1 MTARFPIALTL
12 FVSAAHALVHVYEI
26 ALPSV
31 EQNIA
36 TDYYA
41 TDSAAGKQLTGT
53 LSTAWRLM
61 WGIGALIAGWLVDR
75 FGSRR
80 MLAIFLLGCAL
91 TCVAAALSSSQES
104 LLGAMILMGALAS
117 IYHPAGLA
125 LISHETTAES
135 LPRALG
141 IHGIFGS
148 LGIGI
153 TPFVAGA
160 LLYGGCTWRQFYWLL
175 MVPGLLLGAVFV
187 REAMRHEEGRVAATA
202 GDTAPDKRP
211 NWRAFFTL
219 TVMAA
224 LQGFVYSALMAF
236 LPRYLSVLEWT
247 QSSPAVLGTFLASGV
262 LLLGCLGQYLAGR
275 FARPALLERQLTAVL
290 FANAP
295 LLLWMALATGWDR
308 AVSAG
313 LLALVHFMHQP
324 LYNSLIAKY
333 TPRHRRS
340 LCYGFSFCI
349 GLGLGSFG
357 ALFAGGSESDFF
369 VYGTLSM
376 VAAIGGLIGL
386 LLCALNPRIGTPLSV

>member
-1 MTARFPIALTL
+1 MTARLPLALIL
-12 FVSAAHALVHVYEI
+12 LVSLAHALVHVYEI

-36 TDYYA
+36 ADYYG
-41 TDSAAGKQLTGT
+41 TDSAAGKQLTGS

-61 WGIGALIAGWLVDR
+61 GGLGALIAGWLVDR

-91 TCVAAALSSSQES
+91 TCVSAATSSSQSS

-125 LISHETTAES
+125 LISHETSAEN

-153 TPFVAGA
+153 TPFLAGA
-160 LLYGGCTWRQFYWLL
+160 MLTSGCTWRQFYCVL
-175 MVPGLLLGAVFV
+175 MVPGVILGAVFV
-187 REAMRHEEGRVAATA
+187 RQAMRHGEGRATA
-202 GDTAPDKRP
+202 APGDKAADQRL
-211 NWRAFFTL
+211 NWRSFFTL

-236 LPRYLSVLEWT
+236 LPRYLSVLEWAE
-247 QSSPAVLGTFLASGV
+247 SSEEVLGTFLASGV
-262 LLLGCLGQYLAGR
+262 LLLGCFGQYLAGR
-275 FARPALLERQLTAVL
+275 FARPALLERQLTGVL

-340 LCYGFSFCI
+340 LCYGFSFSM

-357 ALFAGGSESDFF
+357 ALFAGGSESDVF

-376 VAAIGGLIGL
+376 VAAAGGVIGL
-386 LLCALNPRIGTPLSV
+386 LLCAFNPR